1 MTIHQK
7 KETIRIRVVVR
18 GLDRH
23 ALHDVL
29 THRLASNDGDGC
41 CRRGRHVL
49 LERFGTPSLRNPSA
63 RCGIKAGIAGDN
75 QFKS

>member
-1 MTIHQK
+1 
-7 KETIRIRVVVR
+7 
-18 GLDRH
+18 
-23 ALHDVL
+23 
-29 THRLASNDGDGC
+29 
-41 CRRGRHVL
+41 L